1 MRLMNSIKLSMISL
15 LITGLLC
22 CIWAATGIEELFYAS
37 GTSIAVSTILVLRMI
52 LMYIIGIFEGAV

>member
-22 CIWAATGIEELFYAS
+22 CIWASTGIEEFFYAG
-37 GTSIAVSTILVLRMI
+37 GTAIAVSTIFVLRMI